1 MKQLFIAFLL
11 LTQLVSY
18 AQIDRSK
25 PPKSGP
31 APVLSIPDPAQF
43 KLPNGLTV
51 LVVENKKLPIVSAS
65 LTIDT
70 GPIKEGAKAGVTSL
84 MGAMLN
90 EGTTTKSKDA
100 FDEAV
105 DRIGASVSLSASG
118 GYASSLSRYFPQALA
133 LMADALRNPAFT
145 QASFDKVK
153 TQSITALQ
161 TGEKDPNTIAS
172 RAVNALSF
180 GVNHPMG
187 EYTTEASLKSITL
200 NDVKAQYKKYITPS
214 RAYLT
219 FIGDIT
225 PATARTLAEKL
236 FSTWKGA
243 TLTLPVL
250 PKVANP
256 VVTEIDIVD
265 VPNAVQSII
274 NVTNLVELPLS
285 HPDYHA
291 VLLANYILGGGS
303 NSRLFMTL
311 REKRGFTYGSYSGI
325 KGSRFQ
331 TKFTASAAVR
341 NEKTD
346 SAVADIMNEID
357 LLRTTPVSTEEL
369 QNAKDLYNGSFA
381 IQLENPATIAEF
393 TTNIL
398 INKLPKDFYRN
409 YLKNINAVTIADV
422 QRVAQKYFNHANT
435 RIVVTGRAAQIAE
448 PLKSLGY
455 PIKQFDKYAKP
466 VDATAQ
472 TKTPVPAGVTAQT
485 VVNQYVNAIGGE
497 AKIKNVRSLLME
509 GTMEIQ
515 GQQLNVVMK
524 EQAPNKEAMEMSMN
538 GMTVMKEVFDG
549 NQGYAA
555 QMGQKEPFKGE
566 RLEEKKNKKGIIEQ
580 VFYTS
585 PDYKLE
591 LAGMEKVDGAD
602 AYKLVVTPAKGKP
615 STEWYNVK
623 SGLLIKKESAEEA
636 QGQTITQTVTYKDYK
651 KVADL
656 LLPHAMQMSV
666 QTPMGAQEF
675 TLQFKSIK
683 VNEGVKDED
692 FK

>member
-11 LTQLVSY
+11 LTQIASY

-31 APVLSIPDPAQF
+31 APVLSIPDPVQF

-51 LVVENKKLPIVSAS
+51 LVVENKKLPVVSAS
-65 LTIDT
+65 LTIDA
-70 GPIKEGAKAGVTSL
+70 GPIAEGAKAGVTSL

-90 EGTTTKSKDA
+90 EGTTTKSKDV

-105 DRIGASVSLSASG
+105 DRIGATVSLSSGG

-145 QASFDKVK
+145 KASFDKVK

-161 TGEKDPNTIAS
+161 SGEKDPNTIAG

-180 GVNHPMG
+180 GVKHPMG
-187 EYTTEASLKSITL
+187 EFETEATLKSITL
-200 NDVKAQYKKYITPS
+200 DDVKAQYKKYITPS

-225 PATARTLAEKL
+225 PAAARALAEKS
-236 FSTWKGA
+236 FSSWTGRQLA
-243 TLTLPVL
+243 LPVL
-250 PKVANP
+250 PKVLNP
-256 VVTEIDIVD
+256 AATEIDIVD

-274 NVTNLVELPLS
+274 NVTNLVDLPLS

-291 VLLANYILGGGS
+291 VLMANYILGGGS

-325 KGSRFQ
+325 KPGRFQ
-331 TKFTASAAVR
+331 TKFSASAAVR

-346 SAVADIMNEID
+346 SAIADIMNEIK
-357 LLRTTPVSTEEL
+357 LLRTTPVTAEEL

-409 YLKNINAVTIADV
+409 YLKNINAVTVADV
-422 QRVAQKYFNHANT
+422 QRVAQKYFNHDNT
-435 RIVVTGRAAQIAE
+435 RIVVTGRASQITE
-448 PLKSLGY
+448 SLAKLNY
-455 PIKQFDKYAKP
+455 PIKQYDKYATP
-466 VDATAQ
+466 ITASSQ
-472 TKTPVPAGVTAQT
+472 SKASVPAGVTAQT
-485 VVNQYVNAIGGE
+485 VVNQYLNAIGGE
-497 AKIKNVRSLLME
+497 SNIKNVRSILSE
-509 GTMEIQ
+509 GTMAVQ
-515 GQQLNVVMK
+515 GQELSVVMR
-524 EQAPNKEAMEMSMN
+524 EMAPNMESMEMSMG
-538 GMTVMKEVFDG
+538 GMAVMKEVFDG
-549 NQGYAA
+549 KEGYSS
-555 QMGQKEPFKGE
+555 QMGQKEAFKGDK
-566 RLEEKKNKKGIIEQ
+566 LEEKRSKKGLVEQ
-580 VFYTS
+580 VFYSS

-591 LAGMEKVDGAD
+591 LAGMEKVEGAD
-602 AYKLVVTPAKGKP
+602 TYKLVVTPAKGKP
-615 STEWYNVK
+615 STEWYDAK
-623 SGLLIKKESAEEA
+623 SGLLIRTESAEEV
-636 QGQTITQTVTYKDYK
+636 QGQAITQTVTYKDYK
-651 KVADL
+651 KVADI
-656 LLPHAMQMSV
+656 LLPHVIDMSV

-675 TLQFKSIK
+675 SIKISSMK
-683 VNEGVKDED
+683 VNEGVKAED

>member
-11 LTQLVSY
+11 VAQLTSY

-31 APVLSIPDPAQF
+31 APVLSIPDPVQF

-51 LVVENKKLPIVSAS
+51 LVVENKKLPVVSAS
-65 LTIDT
+65 LTIDA
-70 GPIKEGAKAGVTSL
+70 GPITEGSKAGVTSL
-84 MGAMLN
+84 MGTMLN
-90 EGTTTKSKDA
+90 EGTTSKSKDA

-105 DRIGASVSLSASG
+105 DRIGATVSLNSAG

-133 LMADALRNPAFT
+133 LMADALRNPAFG

-172 RAVNALSF
+172 RAGNALSF

-187 EYTTEASLKSITL
+187 EYETEASLKSITL
-200 NDVKAQYKKYITPS
+200 ADVKAQYKKYITPS

-225 PATARTLAEKL
+225 PAAARTLAEKS

-243 TLTLPVL
+243 TLTLPAL
-250 PKVANP
+250 PKVGNP
-256 VVTEIDIVD
+256 TATEIDIVD

-311 REKRGFTYGSYSGI
+311 REKRGFTYGSYSSI

-331 TKFTASAAVR
+331 TRFTASAAVR

-346 SAVADIMNEID
+346 SAVADIMNEIH
-357 LLRTTPVSTEEL
+357 LLRTTPVAAEEL
-369 QNAKDLYNGSFA
+369 QNAKDLYNGSYA

-398 INKLPKDFYRN
+398 INNLPKDFYRN
-409 YLKNINAVTIADV
+409 YLKNINAVTVADV

-435 RIVVTGRAAQIAE
+435 RVVVTGRAAQITE
-448 PLKSLGY
+448 PLERLGY
-455 PIKQFDKYAKP
+455 SIKHFDKYARLVEP
-466 VDATAQ
+466 TAQ
-472 TKTPVPAGVTAQT
+472 ATPAMPAGVTAQNIVT
-485 VVNQYVNAIGGE
+485 QYVNAIGGE
-497 AKIKNVRSLLME
+497 AAIKKVNSLLME
-509 GTMEIQ
+509 GSMEVQ

-549 NQGYAA
+549 NAGYAS
-555 QMGQKEPFKGE
+555 QMGQKQPFEGE
-566 RLEEKKNKKGIIEQ
+566 RLEEKKNKKGLFEQ
-580 VFYTS
+580 VFYSS

-602 AYKLVVTPAKGKP
+602 AYKLIVTTAKGKP
-615 STEWYNVK
+615 STEWYDAK
-623 SGLLIKKESAEEA
+623 SGLLIKKESATEA
-636 QGQTITQTVTYKDYK
+636 QGQTITQTMTYKDYK
-651 KVADL
+651 KVADVL
-656 LLPHAMQMSV
+656 VPHAMQMSV

-675 TLQFKSIK
+675 TLQFKTIK

>member
-1 MKQLFIAFLL
+1 MKQLVIAFLL
-11 LTQLVSY
+11 FAQLTTY

-31 APVLSIPDPAQF
+31 APALSIPDPAQF
-43 KLPNGLTV
+43 KLANGLTV
-51 LVVENKKLPIVSAS
+51 LVVENKKLPVVSAS
-65 LTIDT
+65 LTIDA
-70 GPIKEGAKAGVTSL
+70 GPITEGQKAGVTSL

-105 DRIGASVSLSASG
+105 DRIGATVSLSASG
-118 GYASSLSRYFPQALA
+118 GYASSLNRYFPQALA

-153 TQSITALQ
+153 TQSLTALQ
-161 TGEKDPNTIAS
+161 SGEKDPNTIAS
-172 RAVNALSF
+172 RAGNALAF

-187 EYTTEASLKSITL
+187 EYETEASLKSITL
-200 NDVKAQYKKYITPS
+200 ADVKTQYKKYITPS

-225 PATARTLAEKL
+225 PAAARALAEKS
-236 FSTWKGA
+236 FSNWKGS
-243 TLTLPVL
+243 TLTLPTL

-256 VVTEIDIVD
+256 TATEIDIVD

-274 NVTNLVELPLS
+274 NVTNLVELPVG

-291 VLLANYILGGGS
+291 VLMANYILGGGA

-311 REKRGFTYGSYSGI
+311 REKRGFTYGSYSSI

-331 TKFTASAAVR
+331 TRFNASAAVR

-346 SAVADIMNEID
+346 SAVADIMNEIH
-357 LLRTTPVSTEEL
+357 LLRTTPVSAEEL

-393 TTNIL
+393 TTSIL

-409 YLKNINAVTIADV
+409 YLKNINAVTVADV
-422 QRVAQKYFNHANT
+422 QRVAQKYFNHNNT
-435 RIVVTGRAAQIAE
+435 RIVVTGRASQITE
-448 PLKSLGY
+448 PLQKLGY
-455 PIKQFDKYAKP
+455 PIKHFDKYAKP
-466 VDATAQ
+466 VDPTAQ
-472 TKTPVPAGVTAQT
+472 TKAAAPAGVTALS
-485 VVNQYVNAIGGE
+485 VVNQYLNAIGGE
-497 AKIKNVRSLLME
+497 SKLKDIRSILME

-524 EQAPNKEAMEMSMN
+524 EMAPNKEALEMSMN
-538 GMTVMKEVFDG
+538 GMTVMKETFDG
-549 NQGYAA
+549 TAGYAS
-555 QMGQKEPFKGE
+555 QMGQKQPFEGE
-566 RLEEKKNKKGIIEQ
+566 RLEEKKNKKGLFEQ
-580 VFYTS
+580 VFYSS
-585 PDYKLE
+585 PDFKLE
-591 LAGMEKVDGAD
+591 LAGMEKLDGTD
-602 AYKLVVTPAKGKP
+602 TYKVVVTPAKGKP
-615 STEWYNVK
+615 STEWYDAK
-623 SGLLIKKESAEEA
+623 SGLLIKKESTTEA

-651 KVADL
+651 KVADVQV
-656 LLPHAMQMSV
+656 PHTMQMSV

-675 TLQFKSIK
+675 TLQFNTIK
-683 VNEGVKDED
+683 VNEGVKEED